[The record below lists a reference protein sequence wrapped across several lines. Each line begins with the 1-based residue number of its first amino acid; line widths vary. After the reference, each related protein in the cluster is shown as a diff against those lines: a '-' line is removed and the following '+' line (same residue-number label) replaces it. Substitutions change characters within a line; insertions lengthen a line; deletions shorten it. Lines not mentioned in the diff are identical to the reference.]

1 MCTKSC
7 QNEVLNGYWPAL
19 ATLAQHLASIGSVSA
34 CTRQQH
40 APLTRYNE
48 PVSVQC
54 WSTVY
59 DAVPTLN
66 QQFLVLPWACTATP
80 VAHQTQGVKPVLV

>member
-19 ATLAQHLASIGSVSA
+19 ATLAQHLASIGSVKA
-34 CTRQQH
+34 CSRHQH
-40 APLTRYNE
+40 APLTRYIE
-48 PVSVQC
+48 PVLVKC

-59 DAVPTLN
+59 DAGPTLN
-66 QQFLVLPWACTATP
+66 QQLIVLPWECTARP
-80 VAHQTQGVKPVLV
+80 VAHQKRGVEPVLV